1 MSGITRIYV
10 EKKPGFDIEAQNL
23 KSDLRFT
30 LGLNGLKDVR
40 IFKRYDVRGLEGED
54 LERARRIVFSEPNC
68 DTVSDALPELR
79 GAFAVEYL
87 PGQYDQRAD
96 SAAQCVQLLTQG
108 DRPQVRTATVY
119 AFEGV
124 AADEIERIKH
134 YIINPVESREAS
146 MDIPDTLDMPVTAPE
161 AVKRVDGFISMPF
174 NDVEAMV
181 KRLGFAMSAEDL
193 AFCQMYFAKTERRD
207 PTMTELRAIDTYW
220 SDHCRHTT
228 FLSAIDGVEI
238 DTGLLSTPIA
248 EAYGEYMRTRVF
260 VDDKRDVSLMDLA
273 IIGMKA
279 LKRDGR
285 LNDLDES
292 DEINACSIV
301 VEADVDGHTEPW
313 LVMFKNETHN
323 HPTEIEPFGGAAT
336 CLGGAIRDP
345 LSGRSYV
352 YQCMR
357 ITGAG
362 DPRTPFADT
371 LEGKLPQ
378 RKICLTAAGGY
389 SSYGNQIGLAAG
401 KVQEIYHPGYV
412 AKRMELGAVI
422 AAAPQKNVRREQP
435 QPGDAVILVGGRTGR
450 DGCGGATGSSKAHT
464 HESLSTCGAEVQKG
478 NPPTERAMQR
488 LFRNPKFAHMIKR
501 CNDFGAGGVSVAIG
515 ELSDGLDINLDA
527 VPRKYEGL
535 DGTELAIS
543 ESQERMACVIEP
555 KDVEHFIEM
564 ARAEN
569 LEATFVATVTDKNR
583 LCMTWRGQTVV
594 DLSRDFLNTNGVT
607 QHVRAHITAPDAD
620 KNYFNRAPR
629 AIHNCRTLPEAWV
642 HNLQDLNVCSQKG
655 LVERFDSTIGAETL
669 LAPYGGK
676 YRLTPNEAM
685 AAKLPVMGHTNTA
698 TLMSHGYDPYLS
710 TWSPFHG
717 ALYAVVESASKI
729 AAAGGDVRTI
739 RLTFQEFFERLNK
752 DPEKW
757 GRPLASLLGALT
769 AQLRLGIPSIGGK
782 DSMSGTF
789 EDISVP
795 PTLISIAVNVLDA
808 RTVISDE
815 LKGAGH
821 KLYALMVPRD
831 KYMMPRWNELLKMYD
846 GLHCL
851 ALDGKILSAH
861 TIGQGGIAA
870 AVSLMA
876 FGNRIGVKVN
886 PDWDTYSLFLPEY
899 GSIIIEVDDT
909 FNPDEL
915 PACSHP
921 LGDTTH
927 DNFIAV
933 GDKRIMLD
941 DAIAAWQVPLSEVFP
956 ENDGRKPLKV
966 GYEKYTERSAHRPA
980 VKIAKPRVLIPV
992 FPGTNCEYDTQ
1003 RAFERAG
1010 AKVDVALIRNLSQAD
1025 VEQSVSELIKL
1036 INSANI
1042 IALPGG
1048 FSGGDEPDGSAKF
1061 IAATLRNPAIADA
1074 IMEMLKNRDGLMLGI
1089 CNGFQALIKLG
1100 LVPYGEIRPELNE
1113 DDATLTFNTL
1123 GRHASAIINT
1133 VVTSVKSP
1141 WFNYVNI
1148 GDVHTIAISH
1158 GEGRFVASDEMV
1170 QQLLKNGQV
1179 ATQYC
1184 TPDGVPAAT
1193 TPENPNGSV
1202 WAIEGITSPDG
1213 RILGKMG
1220 HSERSIDDQ
1229 VLKNVPGVKDQQL
1242 FRAGVDYFA

>member
-1 MSGITRIYV
+1 MSEITRIYV

-23 KSDLRFT
+23 LGDLRFT
-30 LGLNGLKDVR
+30 LGLEGLSGVR
-40 IFKRYDVRGLEGED
+40 IFKRYDVAGLSGND
-54 LERARRIVFSEPNC
+54 LERAERIVFSEPNC
-68 DTVSDALPELR
+68 DTVSHELPDV
-79 GAFAVEYL
+79 GAHLFAVEYL

-108 DRPQVRTATVY
+108 ERPQVRTATVY
-119 AFEGV
+119 AFQGV
-124 AADEIERIKH
+124 TDEDVARIKH
-134 YIINPVESREAS
+134 YLINPVESREAS
-146 MDIPDTLDMPVTAPE
+146 LDMPDSLDMPVTRPDD
-161 AVKRVDGFISMPF
+161 VKRVDGFISMPF
-174 NDVEAMV
+174 DEVERMV
-181 KRLGFAMSAEDL
+181 KQLGFAMSAEDL
-193 AFCQMYFAKTERRD
+193 AFCQKYFSETEHRD

-238 DTGLLSTPIA
+238 DTGRLTQPIA
-248 EAYGEYMRTRVF
+248 EAYGEYMKTRAF
-260 VDDKRDVSLMDLA
+260 VEDKRDVSLMDLA

-279 LKRDGR
+279 LKKDGR

-357 ITGAG
+357 LTGAG

-378 RKICLTAAGGY
+378 KKICLTAAGGY

-422 AAAPQKNVRREQP
+422 AATPQRNVRREEP

-464 HESLSTCGAEVQKG
+464 HESLTTCGAEVQKG

-488 LFRNPKFAHMIKR
+488 LFRNPEFALMIKR

-543 ESQERMACVIEP
+543 ESQERMACVIAAS
-555 KDVEHFIEM
+555 DVERFIEM

-569 LEATFVATVTDKNR
+569 LEATLVATVTDKGR
-583 LCMTWRGQTVV
+583 LHMTWRGQTVV
-594 DLSRDFLNTNGVT
+594 DLSREFLNTNGVT
-607 QHVRAHITAPDAD
+607 QHVRAHITAPDESRV
-620 KNYFNRAPR
+620 FFERAPR
-629 AIHNCRTLPEAWV
+629 AVRHCRTLPEAWI

-698 TLMSHGYDPYLS
+698 TLMSHGYNPYLS
-710 TWSPFHG
+710 SWSPFHG
-717 ALYAVVESASKI
+717 AMYAVVESVAKI
-729 AAAGGDVRTI
+729 AAAGGDVRTV

-757 GRPLASLLGALT
+757 GRSLASLLGALT
-769 AQLRLGIPSIGGK
+769 AQLKLGIPSIGGK

-815 LKGAGH
+815 FKSAGH
-821 KLYALMVPRD
+821 KLYVLLAPRD
-831 KYMMPRWNELLKMYD
+831 KYMVPRWNKLLEMYD
-846 GLHCL
+846 GLHRL

-861 TIGQGGIAA
+861 TVGQGGIAA

-876 FGNRIGVKVN
+876 FGNRLGIDIN
-886 PDWDTYSLFLPEY
+886 PNWEIYPLFLPEY
-899 GSIIIEVDDT
+899 GSIVIEVEDD
-909 FNPDEL
+909 FDENEL
-915 PACSHP
+915 PVGAHLLGRTTDGNCINACGESI
-921 LGDTTH
+921 L
-927 DNFIAV
+927 
-933 GDKRIMLD
+933 LE
-941 DAIAAWQVPLSEVFP
+941 DAIAAWQAPLADVFP
-956 ENDGRKPLKV
+956 VNDGRAPLKT
-966 GYEKYTERSAHRPA
+966 GFKPYTERSTHRSA

-992 FPGTNCEYDTQ
+992 FPGTNCEYDTA

-1025 VEQSVSELIKL
+1025 VETSVSELVKL
-1036 INSANI
+1036 INTANI

-1061 IAATLRNPAIADA
+1061 IAATLRNPAIAEA
-1074 IMEMLKNRDGLMLGI
+1074 IMELLNKRDGLMLGI

-1100 LVPYGEIRPELNE
+1100 LVPYGEIRPELAP

-1141 WFNYVNI
+1141 WLRYVNT

-1158 GEGRFVASDEMV
+1158 GEGRFVARPEMV
-1170 QQLLKNGQV
+1170 DELLRNGQV

-1184 TPDGVPAAT
+1184 SPDGVPAAT
-1193 TPENPNGSV
+1193 TPEKPQWIGMGYRGHNQPGWPYTGQDGSLR
-1202 WAIEGITSPDG
+1202 THD
-1213 RILGKMG
+1213 
-1220 HSERSIDDQ
+1220 
-1229 VLKNVPGVKDQQL
+1229 
-1242 FRAGVDYFA
+1242 

>member
-1 MSGITRIYV
+1 MNGITRIYV

-30 LGLNGLKDVR
+30 LGLNGLEGVR

-68 DTVSDALPELR
+68 DTVSDTLPELS

-124 AADEIERIKH
+124 TADEIERIKH

-193 AFCQMYFAKTERRD
+193 AFCQQYFAQTEHRD

-401 KVQEIYHPGYV
+401 KVQEVYHPGYV

-435 QPGDAVILVGGRTGR
+435 LPGDAVILVGGRTGR

-488 LFRNPKFAHMIKR
+488 LFRNPEFAQMIKR

-555 KDVEHFIEM
+555 KDVERFIEM

-629 AIHNCRTLPEAWV
+629 AIHNCRTLPEAWI

-821 KLYALMVPRD
+821 KLYALILPRD
-831 KYMMPRWNELLKMYD
+831 KYMMPRWDELFKMYD
-846 GLHCL
+846 GLHRL

-876 FGNRIGVKVN
+876 FGNRIGVKIN
-886 PDWDTYSLFLPEY
+886 SDWETYSLFLPEY

-915 PACSHP
+915 PACAHP
-921 LGDTTH
+921 LGETTH

-933 GDKRIMLD
+933 GDKQIMLD
-941 DAIAAWQVPLSEVFP
+941 DAIAAWQAPLSDVFP

-966 GYEKYTERSAHRPA
+966 GYEKYTERSTHRPA

-1010 AKVDVALIRNLSQAD
+1010 AKVDVALIRNLSQSD
-1025 VEQSVSELIKL
+1025 VEQSVRELVKL

-1100 LVPYGEIRPELNE
+1100 LVPYGEIRPELKE

-1141 WFNYVNI
+1141 WFNYVNA

-1158 GEGRFVASDEMV
+1158 GEGRFAASEKLV